1 MKIMKRVVSIFLM
14 LAICLVMLPIFSVQ
28 ASSTVNIMSYN
39 LKNTNYSFVKVTS
52 MVKSASADVVGMQEV
67 TTLQYA
73 GMTAAMKLSG
83 YNVVKGKARGTNS
96 WTEGNEYNPIYYK
109 SSKLSVYA
117 SGTFWLSD
125 TPTKESKFSD
135 SSYKRICT
143 WACFQIKGTND
154 YFLMFNTHLDFSD
167 ATKVK
172 QINVILNQAIA
183 KEAHY
188 IKTKN
193 RMVITGDLNAKSNTT
208 VCKYLQGDAKFNGS
222 ANTITK
228 TRFDDAPQIAKKVI
242 KNNSGNLYT
251 QPSSNPSGDIDHIYI
266 TSAGFTCNSYQVIS
280 NAAGS
285 DHLPI
290 VAKLTF
296 K

>member
-1 MKIMKRVVSIFLM
+1 MKNFRRIVSVVLM
-14 LAICLVMLPIFSVQ
+14 LVICIGMFPIYNAQ
-28 ASSTVNIMSYN
+28 AASTVNIMSYN
-39 LKNTNYSFVKVTS
+39 LKNTNYSFTKVTS

-73 GMTAAMKLSG
+73 GMTAAMKLAG
-83 YNVVKGKARGTNS
+83 YSVVKGKARGTNS
-96 WTEGNEYNPIYYK
+96 WSEGNEYNPIYYK

-154 YFLMFNTHLDFSD
+154 YFLMFNTHLDFKD

-172 QINVILNQAIA
+172 QIKVLLTQAVA

-193 RMVITGDLNAKSNTT
+193 RMVITGDLNAYGNST
-208 VCKYLQGDAKFNGS
+208 VCKFLQGDAKFNGS

-242 KNNSGNLYT
+242 KNSFGNTYT
-251 QPSSNPSGDIDHIYI
+251 QPASNPSGDIDHIYI
-266 TSAGFTCNSYQVIS
+266 TSAGFTCTSYQVIS

-290 VAKLTF
+290 IAKLTF

>member
-1 MKIMKRVVSIFLM
+1 MKRMISLIM
-14 LAICLVMLPIFSVQ
+14 LVAICVGILPIHQ
-28 ASSTVNIMSYN
+28 AEAASSVNIMSYN
-39 LKNTNYSFVKVTS
+39 LKNTNYSFSKVTS

-67 TTLQYA
+67 TTLQQT
-73 GMTAAMKLSG
+73 GMTLAMKKAG
-83 YNVVKGKARGTNS
+83 YGIVKGKARGTNS
-96 WTEGNEYNPIYYK
+96 WKEGNEYNPIYYK
-109 SSKLSVYA
+109 TSKLSVYA
-117 SGTFWLSD
+117 QGTFWLSD
-125 TPTKESKFSD
+125 TPTKASKFSD
-135 SSYKRICT
+135 SAYNRICT

-154 YFLMFNTHLDFSD
+154 YFLMFNTHLDFTD
-167 ATKVK
+167 AVKVK
-172 QINVILNQAIA
+172 QLNVILTQAVA

-193 RMVITGDLNAKSNTT
+193 RIVITGDLNANSSST

-228 TRFDDAPQIAKKVI
+228 TRFDEARQIAKKVI
-242 KNNSGNLYT
+242 SNSFGNINT
-251 QPSSNPSGDIDHIYI
+251 QPASNPTGDIDHIYV